1 MPHGRDDEPDLWKR
15 NAGPLADLEPLPR
28 RRRGAVAL
36 LVVLGIFV
44 CCAVFGALVQAGV
57 FR

>member
-1 MPHGRDDEPDLWKR
+1 MPHERDDEPDLWKR

-28 RRRGAVAL
+28 RRRGALIL
-36 LVVLGIFV
+36 LVVFGILV
-44 CCAVFGALVQAGV
+44 CCAVLGTLAQAGV

>member
-1 MPHGRDDEPDLWKR
+1 MPHGRDDEPHLWKR

-28 RRRGAVAL
+28 RRRGALVL
-36 LVVLGIFV
+36 LAVFAFFV
-44 CCAVFGALVQAGV
+44 CCAVLGTLLQAGV